1 MTPAKERGREN
12 MKKDTQSIYDL
23 PQGDLQEEQP
33 RRLRQKKKPRKWLWL
48 TLIVLVV
55 LGAVAAAVLWDAN
68 SFDGLRR
75 SIIYARAEKDET
87 GCAKLYYYEND
98 ATSRFAA
105 IDGSLVTVA
114 ANQVRLLDERSQV
127 LYQNSVRFL
136 HPDLVSGGGVAVA
149 YDIGGTALY
158 ALDSKGLRWQQETE
172 GELLAVTVNPHGYVT
187 AVYNKSGA
195 KAAVTVWDSNGAAV
209 FTFQSAQ
216 RFVMTAAL
224 GQDDRTLA
232 AVTMGQEDGKFQ
244 SFLVLYHTDSDKMVA
259 TTPVDGGV
267 AYALETL
274 QREFCA
280 VTEQGLYLLDSGGEL
295 KASYS
300 YGGQFLRRCVV
311 GDGGWAALLLSR
323 YKSGGYASLI
333 TVDGDGN
340 ELGGC
345 DIDGEVLDISTAGR
359 YVAVL
364 FSDRLTIYDKYLT
377 EVATLPDVSEV
388 RAVLMR
394 ADGSAV
400 LAGASGAS
408 LYLP

>member
-1 MTPAKERGREN
+1 

-149 YDIGGTALY
+149 YDIGGTVLY
-158 ALDSKGLRWQQETE
+158 ALDSKGLCWQQETE
-172 GELLAVTVNPHGYVT
+172 GELIAVTVNPHGYVT

-195 KAAVTVWDSNGAAV
+195 KAAVTVWDNNGAAV

>member
-1 MTPAKERGREN
+1 

-33 RRLRQKKKPRKWLWL
+33 RRLRQKKKSRKWLWL
-48 TLIVLVV
+48 TLTVLVV

-105 IDGSLVTVA
+105 IDGRLVTVA

-136 HPDLVSGGGVAVA
+136 HPDMVSGGGVAVA
-149 YDIGGTALY
+149 YDIGGTVLY

-172 GELLAVTVNPHGYVT
+172 GELIAVTVNPHGYVT

-408 LYLP
+408 LSLP

>member
-1 MTPAKERGREN
+1 

-48 TLIVLVV
+48 TLTVLVV

-114 ANQVRLLDERSQV
+114 ANQVRVLDERSQV

-149 YDIGGTALY
+149 CDIGGTVLY

-172 GELLAVTVNPHGYVT
+172 GELIAVTVNPHGYVT

-195 KAAVTVWDSNGAAV
+195 KAAVTVWDSSGAAV

-274 QREFCA
+274 QREFCT

-364 FSDRLTIYDKYLT
+364 FSDRLTVYDKYLT

>member
-1 MTPAKERGREN
+1 

-127 LYQNSVRFL
+127 LYQNSVCFL

-364 FSDRLTIYDKYLT
+364 FSDRLTIYDKYFT

>member
-1 MTPAKERGREN
+1 

-75 SIIYARAEKDET
+75 SVIYARAEKDET
-87 GCAKLYYYEND
+87 GCARLYYYEND

-105 IDGSLVTVA
+105 LGGSLVTVA
-114 ANQVRLLDERSQV
+114 ANQVRVLDERSQV

>member
-1 MTPAKERGREN
+1 

-87 GCAKLYYYEND
+87 GCARLYYYEND

>member
-1 MTPAKERGREN
+1 

-33 RRLRQKKKPRKWLWL
+33 RRLRQKKKSRKWLWL
-48 TLIVLVV
+48 TLTVLVV

-345 DIDGEVLDISTAGR
+345 DIDSEVLDISTAGR

>member
-1 MTPAKERGREN
+1 

-48 TLIVLVV
+48 TLTVLVV

-98 ATSRFAA
+98 ATSRFAT

>member
-1 MTPAKERGREN
+1 

-48 TLIVLVV
+48 TLTVLVV

-149 YDIGGTALY
+149 YDIGGTVLY

-172 GELLAVTVNPHGYVT
+172 GELIAVTVNPHGYVT

-195 KAAVTVWDSNGAAV
+195 KAAVTVWDSSGAAV

>member
-1 MTPAKERGREN
+1 

-172 GELLAVTVNPHGYVT
+172 GELLADTVNPHGYVT

-267 AYALETL
+267 AYALETM

>member
-1 MTPAKERGREN
+1 

-48 TLIVLVV
+48 TLTVLVV

-400 LAGASGAS
+400 LAVASGAS

>member
-1 MTPAKERGREN
+1 

-48 TLIVLVV
+48 TLTVLVV

-158 ALDSKGLRWQQETE
+158 ALDSKGLHWQQETE

>member
-1 MTPAKERGREN
+1 

-172 GELLAVTVNPHGYVT
+172 GELIAVTVNPHGYVT

-364 FSDRLTIYDKYLT
+364 FSDRLTVYDKYLT

>member
-1 MTPAKERGREN
+1 

-195 KAAVTVWDSNGAAV
+195 KATVTVWDSNGAAV

>member
-1 MTPAKERGREN
+1 

-48 TLIVLVV
+48 TLTVLVV

-114 ANQVRLLDERSQV
+114 ANQVRVLDERSQV

-172 GELLAVTVNPHGYVT
+172 GELIAVTVNPHGYVT

-280 VTEQGLYLLDSGGEL
+280 VTEQGLYLLDSGGDL

-364 FSDRLTIYDKYLT
+364 FSDRLTVYDKYLT

>member
-1 MTPAKERGREN
+1 

-48 TLIVLVV
+48 TLTVLVV

-408 LYLP
+408 LYMP

>member
-1 MTPAKERGREN
+1 

-267 AYALETL
+267 AYALETM

-394 ADGSAV
+394 ADGSTV

>member
-1 MTPAKERGREN
+1 

-33 RRLRQKKKPRKWLWL
+33 RRLRQKKKSRKWLWL
-48 TLIVLVV
+48 TLTVLVV

-136 HPDLVSGGGVAVA
+136 HPDMVSGGGVAVA
-149 YDIGGTALY
+149 YDIGGTVLY

-172 GELLAVTVNPHGYVT
+172 GELIAVTVNPHGYVT

>member
-1 MTPAKERGREN
+1 

-33 RRLRQKKKPRKWLWL
+33 RRLRQKKKSRKWLWL

-68 SFDGLRR
+68 SFDCLRR

-149 YDIGGTALY
+149 YDIGGTVLY

-172 GELLAVTVNPHGYVT
+172 GELIAVTVNPHGYVT

>member
-1 MTPAKERGREN
+1 

-23 PQGDLQEEQP
+23 PQGDFQEEQP
-33 RRLRQKKKPRKWLWL
+33 RRLRQKKKSRKWLWL
-48 TLIVLVV
+48 TLTVLVV

-136 HPDLVSGGGVAVA
+136 HPDLMSGGGVAVA

-364 FSDRLTIYDKYLT
+364 FSDRLAIYDKYLT

>member
-1 MTPAKERGREN
+1 

-158 ALDSKGLRWQQETE
+158 ALDSKSLRWQQETE
-172 GELLAVTVNPHGYVT
+172 GELIAVTVNPHGYVT

-359 YVAVL
+359 YVVVL

>member
-1 MTPAKERGREN
+1 

-87 GCAKLYYYEND
+87 GCANLYYYEND

-267 AYALETL
+267 AYALETM

>member
-1 MTPAKERGREN
+1 

-158 ALDSKGLRWQQETE
+158 ALDSKSLRWQQETE
-172 GELLAVTVNPHGYVT
+172 GELIAVTVNPHGYVT

-224 GQDDRTLA
+224 GQDGRTLA

>member
-1 MTPAKERGREN
+1 

-33 RRLRQKKKPRKWLWL
+33 RRLRQKKKSRKWLWL

-149 YDIGGTALY
+149 YDIGGTVLY

-172 GELLAVTVNPHGYVT
+172 GELIAVTVNPHGYVT

-195 KAAVTVWDSNGAAV
+195 KAAVTVWDSSGAAV

-394 ADGSAV
+394 ADGSTV

>member
-1 MTPAKERGREN
+1 M
-12 MKKDTQSIYDL
+12 
-23 PQGDLQEEQP
+23 QP
-33 RRLRQKKKPRKWLWL
+33 RRLRQKKKPRKCLWL

-172 GELLAVTVNPHGYVT
+172 GELIAVTVNPHGYVT

>member
-1 MTPAKERGREN
+1 

-172 GELLAVTVNPHGYVT
+172 GELIAVTVNPRGYVT

>member
-1 MTPAKERGREN
+1 

-232 AVTMGQEDGKFQ
+232 AATMGQEDGKFQ

-333 TVDGDGN
+333 IVDGDGN

>member
-1 MTPAKERGREN
+1 MISPREN
-12 MKKDTQSIYDL
+12 
-23 PQGDLQEEQP
+23 LQEEQP

-48 TLIVLVV
+48 TLTVLVV

>member
-1 MTPAKERGREN
+1 

-48 TLIVLVV
+48 TLTVLVV

-105 IDGSLVTVA
+105 IDGRLVTVA

-149 YDIGGTALY
+149 YDIGGTVLY

-172 GELLAVTVNPHGYVT
+172 GELIAVTVNPHGYVT

>member
-1 MTPAKERGREN
+1 

-172 GELLAVTVNPHGYVT
+172 GELIAVTVNPHGYVT

-267 AYALETL
+267 AYALETP

>member
-1 MTPAKERGREN
+1 

-48 TLIVLVV
+48 TLTVLVV

-136 HPDLVSGGGVAVA
+136 HPDLVPGGGVAVA

-394 ADGSAV
+394 ADGSTV

>member
-1 MTPAKERGREN
+1 

-33 RRLRQKKKPRKWLWL
+33 RRLRQKKKSRKWLWL
-48 TLIVLVV
+48 TLTVLVV

-75 SIIYARAEKDET
+75 SIIYARAKKDET

-149 YDIGGTALY
+149 YDIGGTVLY

-172 GELLAVTVNPHGYVT
+172 GELIAVTVNPHGYVT

>member
-1 MTPAKERGREN
+1 

-158 ALDSKGLRWQQETE
+158 ALDSKSLRWQQETE
-172 GELLAVTVNPHGYVT
+172 GELIAVTVNPHGYVT

-267 AYALETL
+267 AYALENL

-295 KASYS
+295 KVSYS

>member
-1 MTPAKERGREN
+1 

-158 ALDSKGLRWQQETE
+158 ALDSKSLRWQQETE
-172 GELLAVTVNPHGYVT
+172 GELIAVTVNPHGYVT

-400 LAGASGAS
+400 LAVAVPAVRQRSRYDHFPD
-408 LYLP
+408 L

>member
-1 MTPAKERGREN
+1 

-33 RRLRQKKKPRKWLWL
+33 RRLRQKKKSRKWLWL
-48 TLIVLVV
+48 TLTVLVV

-158 ALDSKGLRWQQETE
+158 ALDSKGLRWQQETA
-172 GELLAVTVNPHGYVT
+172 GELIAVTVNPHGYVT

>member
-1 MTPAKERGREN
+1 

-33 RRLRQKKKPRKWLWL
+33 RRLRQKKKSRKWLWL

-114 ANQVRLLDERSQV
+114 ANQVRVLDERSQV

-149 YDIGGTALY
+149 YDIGGTVLY

>member
-1 MTPAKERGREN
+1 

-33 RRLRQKKKPRKWLWL
+33 RRLRQKKKSRKWLWL
-48 TLIVLVV
+48 TLTVLVV

-172 GELLAVTVNPHGYVT
+172 GELIAVTVNPHGYVT

-364 FSDRLTIYDKYLT
+364 FSDRLTVYDKYLT